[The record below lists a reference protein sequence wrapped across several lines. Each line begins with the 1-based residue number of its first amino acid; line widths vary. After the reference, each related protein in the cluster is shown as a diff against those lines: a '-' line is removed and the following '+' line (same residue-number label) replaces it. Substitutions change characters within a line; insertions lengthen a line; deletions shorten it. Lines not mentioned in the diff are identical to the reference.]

1 MQMIGFLAMAWGG
14 MTLLN
19 RFIEGR
25 FITASDTSIMNTLT
39 ITHSQSIAG
48 IFSVP
53 IINTDFFFT
62 GIPRLVKWD
71 FSFFGGNAS
80 IIQFFLYSFT
90 FAVSFMLFLVII
102 GMVFQFLSRLG
113 R

>member
-1 MQMIGFLAMAWGG
+1 MQMIGFLSMAWAGF
-14 MTLLN
+14 TLLN

-25 FITASDTSIMNTLT
+25 YITSADVGVMNTLT
-39 ITHSQSIAG
+39 ITHSQDIGGFFA
-48 IFSVP
+48 VP

-71 FSFFGGNAS
+71 NSFFGGDAA
-80 IIQFFLYSFT
+80 IFQYFLYSFT
-90 FAVSFMLFLVII
+90 FAVTFMLFLIII

>member
-1 MQMIGFLAMAWGG
+1 MQMIGFLSMVWGG

-25 FITASDTSIMNTLT
+25 YITASDVGVMNTLT
-39 ITHSQSIAG
+39 ITHSQDIGGFFA
-48 IFSVP
+48 VP
-53 IINTDFFFT
+53 IINIDFFFT
-62 GIPRLVKWD
+62 GIFRLVKWD

-80 IIQFFLYSFT
+80 IFQFFLYSFT
-90 FAVSFMLFLVII
+90 FAITFMLFIIII